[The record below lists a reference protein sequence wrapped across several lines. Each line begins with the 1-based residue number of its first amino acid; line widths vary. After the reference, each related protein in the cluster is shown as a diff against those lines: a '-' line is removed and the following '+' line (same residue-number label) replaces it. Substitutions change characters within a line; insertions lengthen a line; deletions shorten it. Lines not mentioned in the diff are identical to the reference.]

1 MSAVSSPDRSL
12 LARPDFVR
20 LWIAGGCSN
29 GTMWLEVLSASLFT
43 FEVTR
48 SGWDVALVS
57 AARALPLLLLGAAAG
72 VISDAW
78 NRKNIV
84 VAGLLVS
91 AMSAAAVAALSVAGL
106 ARPWH
111 IAVAG
116 FVSGMGYATELPAR
130 RRMVGESAGMD
141 RVDTAIAVDSLTGY
155 ASRSLGPL
163 FGGVAFAHVGL
174 SGAFAISLLCNGL
187 AALLV
192 ADSSYRQAVH
202 RRASGPFFRDLRVA
216 IDFAIRSPALLAL
229 LAVTV
234 TMNLC
239 GYAYA
244 TLMAP
249 VGLQSLHLDSALTGV
264 LAAAEPA
271 GAFAGGVVLTRRV
284 LRGPRL
290 TWLMAGVAILTVA
303 LVCTAGLGGVGAPL
317 AALCLVLACG
327 GVGSAIYNNTQTG
340 ILILETP
347 AELRSRLMGLVT
359 VCIGSW
365 PFGML
370 LAGGLVQA
378 MPPLAAL
385 AALAGLGLILLGGI
399 VLARRHWPAR
409 DGG

>member
-1 MSAVSSPDRSL
+1 MSAVSPLDRSL
-12 LARPDFVR
+12 LAQPDFVR
-20 LWIAGGCSN
+20 LWVAGGCSN
-29 GTMWLEVLSASLFT
+29 AMMWLEVLAASLFT

-57 AARALPLLLLGAAAG
+57 AARALPLLLFGAAAG

-78 NRKNIV
+78 SRKIIV
-84 VAGLLVS
+84 VAGLVLSAVS
-91 AMSAAAVAALSVAGL
+91 AATVAILASADLVHPWHLALAGL
-106 ARPWH
+106 A
-111 IAVAG
+111 
-116 FVSGMGYATELPAR
+116 SGTGYATELPAR
-130 RRMVGESAGMD
+130 RRMIGESAGMA
-141 RVDTAIAVDSLTGY
+141 RVDAAVAMDSLTSY

-163 FGGVAFAHVGL
+163 FGGLAFAHVGL
-174 SGAFAISLLCNGL
+174 SGAFAMSCGVNAV

-192 ADSSYRQAVH
+192 AGSPYRQAVH
-202 RRASGPFFRDLRVA
+202 RLAFRPFRRGLRDA
-216 IDFAIRSPALLAL
+216 IDFALRSPSLLAL

-249 VGLQSLHLDSALTGV
+249 VGLQSLRLDSALTGV

-271 GAFAGGVVLTRRV
+271 GAFAGGLVLTRRT
-284 LRGPRL
+284 LPGARL

-303 LVCTAGLGGVGAPL
+303 LICTAALGALGAPF
-317 AALCLVLACG
+317 AVLCLALASG
-327 GVGSAIYNNTQTG
+327 GVGSAIYNNNQTS
-340 ILILETP
+340 ILIMETP
-347 AELRSRLMGLVT
+347 AELRSRVMGLVT

-370 LAGGLVQA
+370 LAGGLAQA

-385 AALAGLGLILLGGI
+385 ATLAGLGLALLGGI
-399 VLARRHWPAR
+399 ALGWRRWPAR
-409 DGG
+409 HGG